1 MIRRVSVLILKMNL
15 KFLIRYLMVKNLKK
29 KRKKQILLYFLFD
42 EFKDESN
49 VTQMTV
55 PSFSQIIG

>member
-1 MIRRVSVLILKMNL
+1 
-15 KFLIRYLMVKNLKK
+15 MVKNLKK